1 MGLPSSVP
9 GALGAKFKL
18 KSNSKSS
25 ASSPDEEEL
34 LLLLLEEDDDEDE
47 EEEDVETDLEDA
59 GETEAACK
67 ALCLVMFLML

>member
-1 MGLPSSVP
+1 MGLPSSEP

-25 ASSPDEEEL
+25 ASSPEEEL
-34 LLLLLEEDDDEDE
+34 LLDEE

-59 GETEAACK
+59 GETEAACNV
-67 ALCLVMFLML
+67 LCLVMFLIL